1 MFDKIENLLK
11 DYGKIFDSQD
21 KGYEEYKKLELRRS

>member
-1 MFDKIENLLK
+1 MFDQLTL
-11 DYGKIFDSQD
+11 GSKIFNSKD

>member
-1 MFDKIENLLK
+1 MFNKFDLLLNNN
-11 DYGKIFDSQD
+11 GKVFSSKD

>member
-1 MFDKIENLLK
+1 MFDKFDLLLNNK
-11 DYGKIFDSQD
+11 GRVFGSKD